1 MTVFAV
7 LLILFGLGWAGMGTA
22 AARRTAPYRARE
34 RWPRVT
40 GLVLALA
47 QEEDPERP
55 GRAKRLPT
63 VTYRYRDAAGV
74 EHEGRDALATNQ
86 SLAAGDP
93 IEIEVDPTD
102 PRRSRAYAPTVA
114 VGAIFWGGAAFAV
127 GGVALLG
134 LGLWLLL
141 TR

>member
-1 MTVFAV
+1 MIVVAV
-7 LLILFGLGWAGMGTA
+7 LQLLFGLGFVVMGA
-22 AARRTAPYRARE
+22 SAVRAMAPLRARE

-55 GRAKRLPT
+55 GRAKRHPT

-74 EHEGRDALATNQ
+74 EREGRDALLTKQ

-102 PRRSRAYAPTVA
+102 PRRSRAYAPAGTVG
-114 VGAIFWGGAAFAV
+114 VIFWGGGAFALL
-127 GGVALLG
+127 GVALLG
-134 LGLWLLL
+134 LGLRLLL